1 MRDVSDILGELRAA
15 ADSGNNNVVSG
26 LVMELGPNVLVFTEL
41 PDEIVEVLKGLV
53 ADKAFRALDDSWRL
67 IYFIDDNWELLA
79 SKHRGVL
86 RPALEDGFD
95 KFHNYMGAFVI
106 GEMLGRRF
114 GDEQAFKLLE
124 RLSEKAALPARA
136 LVPHGLETLAR
147 KTGDARLREMS
158 IRRLRELTASPT
170 PEVRQEAV
178 VALRKATA
186 AKK

>member
-1 MRDVSDILGELRAA
+1 MRPV
-15 ADSGNNNVVSG
+15 
-26 LVMELGPNVLVFTEL
+26 
-41 PDEIVEVLKGLV
+41 
-53 ADKAFRALDDSWRL
+53 
-67 IYFIDDNWELLA
+67 
-79 SKHRGVL
+79 
-86 RPALEDGFD
+86 LEDAFD

-114 GDEQAFKLLE
+114 GDDQAFKLLE

-147 KTGDARLREMS
+147 NTGDSRLREQA

-170 PEVRQEAV
+170 KEVREEAV
-178 VALRKATA
+178 AALRKATP